1 MNAWCIR
8 LAYLV
13 RTDPVSEMS
22 GQAIAKTI
30 EPKNLDIICSCS
42 HVILRKRLS
51 ILHGRWDID
60 K

>member
-30 EPKNLDIICSCS
+30 EPKNLDIIFMFTCDSKKKTT
-42 HVILRKRLS
+42 HFAWEMG
-51 ILHGRWDID
+51 H
-60 K
+60 